1 MCYWNCF
8 SRWQQH
14 NENNKSWKEINIK
27 CSFCQKLKS
36 WKELTKNLI
45 QWICHIMPLL
55 STLKRDNEIKK
66 LKVERKCA
74 EIVALSWAYCN
85 VYPVHTLDRKYG
97 IMKLWIKIH
106 LLIDSFIIPYFLW
119 KSYSKP
125 LVLK

>member
-1 MCYWNCF
+1 MLLLSKTQILKRAN
-8 SRWQQH
+8 Q
-14 NENNKSWKEINIK
+14 KSH
-27 CSFCQKLKS
+27 SM
-36 WKELTKNLI
+36 NL
-45 QWICHIMPLL
+45 PLL

-97 IMKLWIKIH
+97 IMKLSIKIH